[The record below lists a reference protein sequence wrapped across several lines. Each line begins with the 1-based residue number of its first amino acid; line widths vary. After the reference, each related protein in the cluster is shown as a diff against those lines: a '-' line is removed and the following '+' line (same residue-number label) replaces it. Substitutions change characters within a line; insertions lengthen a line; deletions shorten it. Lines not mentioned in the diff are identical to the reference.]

1 MKIIK
6 IETCD
11 DCPYEDW
18 YQCQRLDIE
27 DAQCAVNGVRD
38 DCPLE
43 DAPETP
49 IPQRS
54 WGWAEVAEDKG

>member
-43 DAPETP
+43 DAPTECEYYIEP
-49 IPQRS
+49 SFCGAKEGKI
-54 WGWAEVAEDKG
+54 